1 MTMTHEIIFIYDL
14 FFWLGL
20 SVSMIYSF
28 DSKLA
33 KFSQMVIAKFEEYT
47 NRAGRAER
55 NYR

>member
-1 MTMTHEIIFIYDL
+1 MTMTHEIICIYDL